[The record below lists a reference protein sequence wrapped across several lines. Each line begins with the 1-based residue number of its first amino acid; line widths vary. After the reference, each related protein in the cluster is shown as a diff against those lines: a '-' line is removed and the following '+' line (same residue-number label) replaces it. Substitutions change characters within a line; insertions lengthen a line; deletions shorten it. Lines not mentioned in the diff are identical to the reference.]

1 MPLEQTEPFHH
12 SDRGER
18 PHALLSN
25 KQLDAKIEEI
35 AEYADDD
42 DPQASMDLLNEL
54 IQEHYN
60 RLAENKIEPSDDS
73 SFTEYEVTNQPV
85 DEDFQDFHM
94 SDDVFEQAWGIAKEF
109 DFLDHSEDD
118 RERAGQMAAFVMP
131 TLGQFSPARLSRLM
145 DEYPV
150 REENPLIEL
159 PSGRVRRKPNYTQ
172 GEYTTQIRNYPE
184 IFGLQSDAT
193 LHDEKFTLPNV
204 PHYRIGTSRPRPIE
218 EGGKRFATVNLPGMA
233 QQLNYTY
240 GDRIDTPKNLKYIA
254 YVLAHEHGHAAIH
267 DELKALGRVDE
278 LAHEFGAHTLEGLNS
293 DEVQRRLKG
302 RGLL

>member
-1 MPLEQTEPFHH
+1 RGNKPF
-12 SDRGER
+12 SDLR
-18 PHALLSN
+18 PKS
-25 KQLDAKIEEI
+25 E
-35 AEYADDD
+35 
-42 DPQASMDLLNEL
+42 
-54 IQEHYN
+54 
-60 RLAENKIEPSDDS
+60 
-73 SFTEYEVTNQPV
+73 
-85 DEDFQDFHM
+85 DE
-94 SDDVFEQAWGIAKEF
+94 FEQAWGIAKEF

-118 RERAGQMAAFVMP
+118 RERAGQMAAFVLP
-131 TLGQFSPARLSRLM
+131 TLGLFSPARLSRM
-145 DEYPV
+145 MAEYPV

-172 GEYTTQIRNYPE
+172 GEYTTQTRNYPE
-184 IFGLQSDAT
+184 IFGLQSEAT

-254 YVLAHEHGHAAIH
+254 DVLAHEHGHAAIY
-267 DELKALGRVDE
+267 DELKALGRLDE
-278 LAHEFGAHTLEGLNS
+278 LAHEFGAHTLEGLSS

-302 RGLL
+302 RKL